1 MIGKDDKINCYILKS
16 KMVIET
22 SFGTLSKLAEQVK
35 IRLKHKF
42 ESIMLKGKKNFI
54 TIIL

>member
-1 MIGKDDKINCYILKS
+1 MIGKDDKIDCYMLKS
-16 KMVIET
+16 ITAFEA
-22 SFGTLSKLAEQVK
+22 SLRTLSKLAEQVK

-42 ESIMLKGKKNFI
+42 GSIMLKGKNFI

>member
-16 KMVIET
+16 KTVFET
-22 SFGTLSKLAEQVK
+22 FFRTLSKLAEQVK

-42 ESIMLKGKKNFI
+42 ESIMLKVKNFI